1 MIVIPTG
8 YMNSGSSAITDLLS
22 ELENYSNIGKSQ
34 EFIFMH
40 CPDGILELEKNLLNP
55 VSHLISKECLKRFRD
70 MMLKLYDLE
79 GWWPSYYKTYISE
92 HFMDY
97 VDEYI
102 NELVDHKFDGFWYM
116 DEIPVKRSLYIR
128 IKNKL
133 NKTKKVNEMYLAY
146 PSEEK
151 FYIESKKFINKIIN
165 SLNKDNKEN
174 IIIDQLLLPYNLDA
188 LERYFDD
195 SKMIIVERDPRDVF
209 ILNKKSYSTV
219 PFPKD
224 ALEFTKVYKNMRKM
238 AGNKTTD
245 KILRVKFEDL
255 VYKYEETLE
264 IIYKFLNVDSKKHI
278 NKKTK
283 FVPEK
288 SINNTQLFRIYE
300 NKEEMK
306 IIEQELKE
314 YLYDFPY
321 EYENNEREMF

>member
-116 DEIPVKRSLYIR
+116 DEIPVKRSLYTR

-321 EYENNEREMF
+321 EYENNEREVF

>member
-116 DEIPVKRSLYIR
+116 DEIPVKRSLYTR

-188 LERYFDD
+188 LQRYFDD

-321 EYENNEREMF
+321 EYENNEREVF

>member
-321 EYENNEREMF
+321 EYENNEREVF